1 MVEIILEEFDVGVDQ
16 PGVEIIMVGETPSV
30 IPNVSSGSSSLNVR
44 MSGRRHRQKTGRGS
58 DEWSRDSSGSDG
70 DMESGSGGDSWQ
82 SDGTG
87 ADSWT
92 DTAGRST

>member
-1 MVEIILEEFDVGVDQ
+1 MIEIILEELDVEVDQ
-16 PGVEIIMVGETPSV
+16 QGVEIIMVGQTSSV
-30 IPNVSSGSSSLNVR
+30 VSNVSSGSSSLNVR
-44 MSGRRHRQKTGRGS
+44 MSGHRNRQEIGRGG
-58 DEWSRDSSGSDG
+58 DEWNRDSSGSDG

-87 ADSWT
+87 GDSWM